1 MSAIPAPHGELATVV
16 PIQERPDT
24 VKEPSSKRS
33 KSRLRELAAEV
44 DKLQDQLAD
53 LDDQRA
59 TQKKTIAAKIRE
71 WNEEAAKRK

>member
-1 MSAIPAPHGELATVV
+1 MSIAAAPDIREV
-16 PIQERPDT
+16 PDP
-24 VKEPSSKRS
+24 KETPKESPKRS

-59 TQKKTIAAKIRE
+59 TQKKTIAAKIKE
-71 WNEEAAKRK
+71 WVEEASKRK